1 MEIRYYDNLPEEAK
15 TIRRAVFMEEQGFQE
30 EFDEIDGQAGHLVMF
45 DGALPVATCRFYRK
59 KGTVSYIIGR
69 VAVIPEYR
77 GRSLGSGLLQA
88 VEDIVKKK
96 QADAVWLHAQVR
108 AQAFYQKQG
117 YFPYGETDDEEG
129 CPHIWMCKKISENLK
144 NQKK

>member
-59 KGTVSYIIGR
+59 EGTVSYIIGR

-77 GRSLGSGLLQA
+77 GRNLGSGLRCGPRHFTRSRAIFRMGKQTMKRVVLIFGC
-88 VEDIVKKK
+88 VRKFRKTKK
-96 QADAVWLHAQVR
+96 
-108 AQAFYQKQG
+108 
-117 YFPYGETDDEEG
+117 T
-129 CPHIWMCKKISENLK
+129 KKI
-144 NQKK
+144 KKTG